1 MNNQKFWFKENSIK
15 NIVLNQLSEGI
26 IINNAWT
33 LDLLSKGWH
42 PNHSDLL
49 NAYNDILSVY
59 KSKSAISWKE
69 FNVMIEA
76 KIVDWKL
83 VWKDVSKEK
92 SIWINT
98 TTTEMPI
105 SFVKNKTKWRFSRII
120 WMIIWTNR

>member
-1 MNNQKFWFKENSIK
+1 M
-15 NIVLNQLSEGI
+15 LNQLSEGI